1 VRASG
6 CRARRLREFGRSL
19 ARLAGMDVA
28 VPTAM
33 TPDMVLRNAVAAAVM
48 APSSHNTQP
57 WRFRI
62 NGTTLDLL
70 ADGSRQLRII
80 DRVRRQLVQSC
91 GCALFNARVAVRAMG
106 YKDEVTVMFVDN
118 EIPEHLASIHLGGL
132 HVPSEAD
139 HRLMRAVGLR
149 ATNRRAFLP
158 RPIASSVTD
167 DLAAIA
173 AAEGAMMVR
182 LDPMQK
188 SQLSAMIEEAD
199 HEQYGDEDFR
209 KELSRWLVPSGSH
222 RRDGI
227 PFVEKEY
234 GSAMPFALV
243 RALRSPALGDTFGM
257 LEETLVQGAPA
268 VIVIGTDGDDNA
280 SWLECGQALEAVLL
294 HATSLGLSAAFLN
307 QVLEI
312 PALRQRV
319 VDLVPQIRAPQM
331 VLRIGIPAEPIEHRA
346 PRRNLDDVIV
356 ATARA

>member
-1 VRASG
+1 
-6 CRARRLREFGRSL
+6 LREFIGSL

-62 NGTTLDLL
+62 NGSTLDLL
-70 ADGSRQLRII
+70 ADGSRHLRII

-132 HVPSEAD
+132 HIPSEAD
-139 HRLMRAVGLR
+139 HRLMHAVGLR

-158 RPIASSVTD
+158 RPIASTVTD
-167 DLAAIA
+167 ELAAAA

-182 LDPMQK
+182 LDPVQK
-188 SQLSAMIEEAD
+188 AALSRLIEEAD

-209 KELSRWLVPSGSH
+209 KELSRWLVPSGSQ

-268 VIVIGTDGDDNA
+268 VIVLGTDGDDNA

-331 VLRIGIPAEPIEHRA
+331 VLRIGVPAEPIEHRA

-356 ATARA
+356 PMATA